1 MGIATYEGVVQYG
14 QIRLRKNV
22 RLPEQ
27 TKVYVLVPEQETKQV
42 RVVSPRL
49 VHPEQ
54 AADFRKEM
62 IEVGSDAEV

>member
-1 MGIATYEGVVQYG
+1 MGLATYEGVVQYG

-27 TKVYVLVPEQETKQV
+27 TKVYVLVPGQETKPV
-42 RVVSPRL
+42 RVASPRL

-54 AADFRKEM
+54 AADFKKEM
-62 IEVGSDAEV
+62 IEVASDAGV

>member
-27 TKVYVLVPEQETKQV
+27 TKVYVLVPEQASKQV

-54 AADFRKEM
+54 AADFQKEM